1 MLQIS
6 PNWHDQKLTSW
17 KEREPH
23 MYFWTSET
31 LYAVYRSPVYA
42 RDYQNRPWSHPL
54 STYFTFVLSYHSA
67 NWLSRSHLSH
77 LCQGKQLRKKITGTL
92 FRLFFDSYEFLKLPT
107 GIGPVTSALPMRR
120 STAWATAAC
129 RITQRIIIY
138 YNVEWLSTVK
148 SIIFYNFSVGFR
160 YTAMRFVL
168 PKLRNAI

>member
-1 MLQIS
+1 MKRTMDIRNAS
-6 PNWHDQKLTSW
+6 DFPKLT
-17 KEREPH
+17 
-23 MYFWTSET
+23 
-31 LYAVYRSPVYA
+31 RSKTHLMKRAWATHVL
-42 RDYQNRPWSHPL
+42 L
-54 STYFTFVLSYHSA
+54 SIWNALCCLSFTCLCP
-67 NWLSRSHLSH
+67 WLSEPSMVSPSFYIFHICFIVSFCKLIV
-77 LCQGKQLRKKITGTL
+77 KKSFVGVIWKDKKRYKHKL
-92 FRLFFDSYEFLKLPT
+92 VPKKLPT